1 MPQSARNLGLTERTL
16 TALSLLLLVQLLAVS
31 GWLWRWDLT
40 FYDLQLGQWSK
51 PPAQDIAIVAVD
63 EQSLAELGRWPWSRS
78 RHAQLIDILT
88 EAGAKAI
95 ALDILFTEA
104 DRNDPDGDKQLIQSV
119 AASGR
124 VFLPVILEEYRL
136 GGRLGESGP
145 IPELAK
151 VAAGLGHM
159 HMELD
164 ADGIARGLFLYEGL
178 GEAYWPQ
185 LMLSLEQWLDPE
197 GWPLQPRKSPVS
209 ADKHTIKR
217 NSYRLIPFSGPPGH
231 YPRYS
236 FSQILKR
243 QFPADA
249 FKDRIVLVGAT
260 AAGLGDEF
268 PTPVSAHGKPMPG
281 VEINANILDMLR
293 SGKTISRIGDLAY
306 YLLTSVLV
314 VLPFLLY
321 PYFSTRMAPL
331 VPLLLTLFLVILTL
345 VLLRR
350 FQIWYPPSA
359 ALVGLILSFPL
370 WSWRRLEHTVA
381 YLKLEL
387 GKLDQEQRSLAVAR
401 KPMEFPSALEFL
413 QQMMPVQDWLVI
425 DRQGRRLYQ
434 GGEPMEPPPSGL
446 PRGKWWRDGDE
457 LWTEIPHLDNAWR
470 LGLRWPRTEVPQGRA
485 LELLEDF
492 AAQLSQTKE
501 VDSSSTLEQVERRIL
516 QVQQAQAR
524 LSEMR
529 RFMHTALDRMD
540 DGLLVVDSLGRMILA
555 NQRAADYLGQSS
567 RMEMIGLDALGLLEN
582 LEIGGNPDWR
592 EVIRRLLVTGQ
603 PVRFE
608 AMGSEQ
614 RELYLQLQPLDKAGA
629 GMHGIIIN
637 LSDIGALKQSERTR
651 VRMLNFLSHDIRSP
665 ITSLLSLTHSRL
677 VSEGTAQELAEQIRP
692 LAYRSLKLADDFLQQ
707 ARAEAADATSFSD
720 TDFVSVIHNA
730 MGDIYAQAQQREIRL
745 VTQLEADE
753 VWLQGNVALLERA
766 LTNLLSNAIKFSPE
780 AGVVTIHLTRHG
792 ERLECCVQDQGPG
805 IAPELRE
812 QIFQPFYHHDR
823 QGQTQRTGVGLGL
836 SFVRVVAEKHNGSI
850 SLREASEPGACF
862 CLSLPCE
869 PEEV

>member
-16 TALSLLLLVQLLAVS
+16 TALSLLILIQLLAVS
-31 GWLWRWDLT
+31 GWLWRWDLA
-40 FYDLQLGQWSK
+40 FYDLQLRQWSK
-51 PPAQDIAIVAVD
+51 PPAQDIVIVAVD
-63 EQSLAELGRWPWSRS
+63 EQSLTELGRWPWPRD
-78 RHAQLIDILT
+78 RHARLIDILT
-88 EAGAKAI
+88 DAGAKAI
-95 ALDILFTEA
+95 ALDILFAEA
-104 DRNDPDGDKQLIQSV
+104 DRNNSGGDTQLIQSV

-124 VFLPVILEEYRL
+124 VFLPVVLEEYRL
-136 GGRLGESGP
+136 GGQLVESRP
-145 IPELAK
+145 MPALAK

-164 ADGIARGLFLYEGL
+164 ADGIARGLYLYEGL
-178 GEAYWPQ
+178 GEAFWPH
-185 LMLSLEQWLDPE
+185 LMLTLQQWLDPD

-209 ADKHTIKR
+209 VDDHTIKR
-217 NSYRLIPFSGPPGH
+217 HSYRLIPFSGPPGH

-236 FSQILKR
+236 YSKVLKR
-243 QFPADA
+243 QVPADV
-249 FKDRIVLVGAT
+249 FKDRIVLVGVTAT
-260 AAGLGDEF
+260 GLGDVL

-281 VEINANILDMLR
+281 VEINANILDLLR
-293 SGKTISRIGDLAY
+293 TGKTISRIGDLAY
-306 YLLTSVLV
+306 YMVTGFLVL
-314 VLPFLLY
+314 LPFLLY
-321 PYFSTRMAPL
+321 PYFSTRLAPL
-331 VPLLLTLFLVILTL
+331 VPLLLTLLLVMLTL
-345 VLLRR
+345 LLLRR

-359 ALVGLILSFPL
+359 ALMGLLLSYPL
-370 WSWRRLEHTVA
+370 WSWRRLEQTVA

-387 GKLDQEQRSLAVAR
+387 GKLDQEQRALAVAR
-401 KPMEFPSALEFL
+401 KPVEFPSVLEFL
-413 QQMMPVQDWLVI
+413 QQLMPVQDWLVI

-434 GGEPMEPPPSGL
+434 GGEPMAPPPSGL
-446 PRGKWWRDGDE
+446 TPGRWWRDGDE
-457 LWTEIPHLDNAWR
+457 LWTEIPHFDNVWR
-470 LGLRWPRTEVPQGRA
+470 LGLRWPRTEVPQGRG

-492 AAQLSQTKE
+492 AVQLSQTKE
-501 VDSSSTLEQVERRIL
+501 VESSSTLEQVERRIL

-529 RFMHTALDRMD
+529 RFMHTALDQMD
-540 DGLLVVDSLGRMILA
+540 DGLLVVDSLGRLILA
-555 NQRAADYLGQSS
+555 NQRAAAYLGQSAQAD
-567 RMEMIGLDALGLLEN
+567 MIGQDALGLLETVEIVGN
-582 LEIGGNPDWR
+582 LHWR
-592 EVIRRLLVTGQ
+592 DVIRRLLVNGQ
-603 PVRFE
+603 PIRFE
-608 AMGSEQ
+608 AQGVGQ
-614 RELYLQLQPLDKAGA
+614 RELYVQLQPLDKSGA

-637 LSDIGALKQSERTR
+637 LSDIGTLKQSERTR
-651 VRMLNFLSHDIRSP
+651 ARMLNFLSHDIRSP

-780 AGVVTIHLTRHG
+780 GGVVGIHLTRRG

-812 QIFQPFYHHDR
+812 QIFQPFYHDDPK
-823 QGQTQRTGVGLGL
+823 GQTQRTGVGLGL
-836 SFVRVVAEKHNGSI
+836 SFVKVVAEKHNGSI
-850 SLREASEPGACF
+850 SLQDGAESGACF
-862 CLSLPCE
+862 CLRLPCE
-869 PEEV
+869 AEEA